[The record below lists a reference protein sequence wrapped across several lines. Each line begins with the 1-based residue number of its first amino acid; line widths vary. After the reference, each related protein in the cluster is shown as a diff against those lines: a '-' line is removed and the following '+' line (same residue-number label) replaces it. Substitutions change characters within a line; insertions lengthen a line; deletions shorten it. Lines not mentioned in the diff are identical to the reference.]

1 MYIVRNGLN
10 IGFIKMKKNRKNKS
24 FFFFKRILTFYFI
37 FVILFLEA
45 KIQNI

>member
-10 IGFIKMKKNRKNKS
+10 IGFVLIEKNRKNKS
-24 FFFFKRILTFYFI
+24 FFFFKRILTFSFI